1 MSAAK
6 CFLGDGS
13 GQERFDMNEAGSKDR
28 GRGGRSASTR
38 PDSNGDSSFRFT
50 IASRDSESR
59 DVQNKILNDVTRR
72 GFESDAFFAI
82 KLALEEAMR
91 NAIKHGNRF
100 DPHKKVRIEAI
111 ITPRQ
116 AEIVIEDEGPGFTR
130 DKVPDPTL
138 PENLE
143 KCGGRGI
150 HLIEAY
156 MNKVEWSEDGR
167 RIRMIKR
174 NEPGVFP
181 RG

>member
-1 MSAAK
+1 M
-6 CFLGDGS
+6 
-13 GQERFDMNEAGSKDR
+13 REAGSKDR
-28 GRGGRSASTR
+28 GRGGRSGSTR
-38 PDSNGDSSFRFT
+38 PAGNGDSPFSIVIT
-50 IASRDSESR
+50 SNDSASR
-59 DVQNKILNDVTRR
+59 DVQNKILNDVSRH
-72 GFESDAFFAI
+72 GFSSDAVFAI

-100 DPHKKVRIEAI
+100 DPQKKVRIEATV
-111 ITPRQ
+111 TPGQ

-130 DKVPDPTL
+130 TEVPDPTL

-156 MNKVEWSEDGR
+156 MNEVEWSRGGR

-181 RG
+181 RP

>member
-1 MSAAK
+1 MS
-6 CFLGDGS
+6 
-13 GQERFDMNEAGSKDR
+13 EAGSKDR
-28 GRGGRSASTR
+28 GRGGRAGPTR
-38 PDSNGDSSFRFT
+38 ANGNGDTAFEFV
-50 IASRDSESR
+50 IASNDSASR
-59 DVQNKILNDVTRR
+59 DVQNKILSDVSRR
-72 GFESDAFFAI
+72 GFNSDAVFAI

-100 DPHKKVRIEAI
+100 DPDKKVHIVATV
-111 ITPRQ
+111 TPREV
-116 AEIVIEDEGPGFTR
+116 EIVIEDEGPGFARTH
-130 DKVPDPTL
+130 VPDPTL

-156 MNKVEWSEDGR
+156 MNEVEWSRGGR

>member
-1 MSAAK
+1 MS
-6 CFLGDGS
+6 
-13 GQERFDMNEAGSKDR
+13 EAGSKDR
-28 GRGGRSASTR
+28 GRGGRSGSPR
-38 PDSNGDSSFRFT
+38 PANNGDSSFEFT
-50 IASRDSESR
+50 ITSNDSASR
-59 DVQNKILNDVTRR
+59 DVQNKILTDVSRR
-72 GFESDAFFAI
+72 GYSSDAIFAI

-100 DPHKKVRIEAI
+100 DSQKKVHIHAVVS
-111 ITPRQ
+111 PKQ
-116 AEIVIEDEGPGFTR
+116 AEIVIEDEGPGFAR
-130 DKVPDPTL
+130 GGVPDPTL

-156 MNKVEWSEDGR
+156 MNTVEWTQGGR

-181 RG
+181 RH